1 MIQIGKPRISTPVSA
16 PSLQRDTET
25 MEVTE
30 WWLYEVWI
38 RVTRSNS
45 INKLRPGLVFN
56 QKGPLQARF
65 KAVWITNMS
74 HKNLLNDFSSRAA
87 TGWVLSDGGSRPE
100 WKYRKTRGDVL
111 IEISLAVQAVFPLY
125 SIRFHGPLMIGNR
138 VSYFEGS
145 HTPEGEGLGWE
156 AIAASHCLNL

>member
-1 MIQIGKPRISTPVSA
+1 M
-16 PSLQRDTET
+16 
-25 MEVTE
+25 
-30 WWLYEVWI
+30 
-38 RVTRSNS
+38 
-45 INKLRPGLVFN
+45 
-56 QKGPLQARF
+56 
-65 KAVWITNMS
+65 
-74 HKNLLNDFSSRAA
+74 
-87 TGWVLSDGGSRPE
+87 LSDGGSRPE